1 MHLVVRTRAEV
12 VSGWS
17 DEEVARR
24 WLRLC
29 PGRKDPLAV
38 AGAEDLRLEILLK
51 DVEKLKACRE
61 RLGNLSWFM
70 RGLERADRAA
80 CERGG
85 WLQGRFLGGAL
96 QVPNA

>member
-1 MHLVVRTRAEV
+1 VGRNAELAKSRRREPGEARAGSNHVHLVVRTRPEV

-38 AGAEDLRLEILLK
+38 AREEEVRLEVLLK
-51 DVEKLKACRE
+51 DVEKLKVCRE
-61 RLGNLSWFM
+61 RLGT
-70 RGLERADRAA
+70 
-80 CERGG
+80 
-85 WLQGRFLGGAL
+85 
-96 QVPNA
+96 